1 MPCSD
6 RVATSMH
13 AESQAFLPPQKLVDC
28 PLRRFSSAALV
39 VAARPMLDEHV
50 EQGIALTSF

>member
-1 MPCSD
+1 
-6 RVATSMH
+6 MH

>member
-1 MPCSD
+1 MLSVGVW
-6 RVATSMH
+6 R
-13 AESQAFLPPQKLVDC
+13 ELVDC

-39 VAARPMLDEHV
+39 GAARPMLDEHV